1 MKKFLIA
8 AAAVAALTGAAG
20 AASAQT
26 YGYGY
31 GAPRYERGGQIPSV
45 ERRQEALRAE
55 IERGA
60 QTGRLTRSEVQILR
74 RDIAGIDRLER
85 QYRRDRGLNRQ
96 EVRNLHARLD
106 NIEQRLDRD
115 LRDGERYGYG
125 YGNGYDPRYGYDR
138 R

>member
-8 AAAVAALTGAAG
+8 AAAVATLTGAAG

-26 YGYGY
+26 YGY

-45 ERRQEALRAE
+45 EHRQDVLRMR
-55 IERGA
+55 IEEGIR
-60 QTGRLTRSEVQILR
+60 TGRLTPTEAQTLR
-74 RDIAGIDRLER
+74 YDIRGIDRLER

-106 NIEQRLDRD
+106 NIEHRLNRD
-115 LRDGERYGYG
+115 LRDGQRYGYG